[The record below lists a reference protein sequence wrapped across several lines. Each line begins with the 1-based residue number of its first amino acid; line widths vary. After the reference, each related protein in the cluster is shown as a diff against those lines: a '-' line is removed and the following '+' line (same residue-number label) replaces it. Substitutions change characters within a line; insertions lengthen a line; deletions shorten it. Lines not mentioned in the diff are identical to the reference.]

1 MKRHLI
7 EVWGGIQYSLI
18 HDAINQWR
26 KRLHLCVRCKVGYYE
41 HSHCLLDPPDFPNLL
56 H

>member
-7 EVWGGIQYSLI
+7 EVWDGKYSLI

-26 KRLHLCVRCKVGYYE
+26 KRLHLCVRCKVGYYVI
-41 HSHCLLDPPDFPNLL
+41 S
-56 H
+56 